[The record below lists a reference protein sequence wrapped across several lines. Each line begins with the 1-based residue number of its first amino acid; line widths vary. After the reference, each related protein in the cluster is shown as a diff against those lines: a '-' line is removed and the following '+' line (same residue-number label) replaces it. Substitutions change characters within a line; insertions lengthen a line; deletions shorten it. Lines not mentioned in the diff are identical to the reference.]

1 MSSIHALNCLVYNA
15 LLFWLEWPHNL
26 RRSFK
31 YMWQSFTF
39 PVAKITWYVV
49 WYDAFNR
56 VLPQVLVLCF
66 LYEFHLNNVS
76 PIVFITLLRWKH
88 SLFYLIYQ
96 YFPHHGLHF
105 FMTNTI
111 FYLSTFTVHSH
122 CATATTMANNPS
134 NDGAYVGSL
143 KGSKEQCPE
152 WVTWIL
158 MILINDDNDGIIV
171 ASECVLNIVN
181 PSVRLDLPSSESN
194 KTYER
199 KYV

>member
-56 VLPQVLVLCF
+56 VRPQVLVLCF

-88 SLFYLIYQ
+88 TAASRHPVNFQHL
-96 YFPHHGLHF
+96 GLHLTWP
-105 FMTNTI
+105 FMSFSCLPPDFSAHQHRGRKT
-111 FYLSTFTVHSH
+111 
-122 CATATTMANNPS
+122 S
-134 NDGAYVGSL
+134 NF
-143 KGSKEQCPE
+143 KGRRA
-152 WVTWIL
+152 
-158 MILINDDNDGIIV
+158 M
-171 ASECVLNIVN
+171 
-181 PSVRLDLPSSESN
+181 
-194 KTYER
+194 
-199 KYV
+199 